1 MRPILCNNDVPSVLQ
16 LSDFLI
22 SFSLK
27 TTSPSRCLTVKMTSI
42 SNDIDPLVLQN
53 RIAIVTAQRRKLIES
68 LLRPPTAEELG
79 NAKSAEAIAAEEEEL
94 WKPRPA
100 TLGAG
105 HPIPAS
111 TSATETYNREND
123 LLRRRL
129 LGQSIMKDA
138 RQRHQE
144 RTKQQARPRGIANSG
159 SGGDDDDD
167 EEEEQMSRGAIA
179 NRSSKKRKF
188 RAGDGHHAEAESVN
202 IQHAGSDSDVSIGGG
217 FVSLA
222 TKAAALEKGKFKKGQ
237 KAPKREAASKDSYH
251 DEDGPDI
258 KAASAK
264 NTEVSSADSLAQRIL
279 TGEKIILVG
288 EDKKKKKKRKKIKN
302 KNHNSSEG

>member
-1 MRPILCNNDVPSVLQ
+1 
-16 LSDFLI
+16 
-22 SFSLK
+22 
-27 TTSPSRCLTVKMTSI
+27 MTSV

-53 RIAIVTAQRRKLIES
+53 RIAIVTAQRRRLIES
-68 LLRPPTAEELG
+68 LLRPPTAEELR

-159 SGGDDDDD
+159 SGGDDDHDD
-167 EEEEQMSRGAIA
+167 HEEEEQMSRGAIA

-202 IQHAGSDSDVSIGGG
+202 IQHAESDSDVSIGGG

-222 TKAAALEKGKFKKGQ
+222 TKAAALERGKIKKGQ
-237 KAPKREAASKDSYH
+237 KAQKREAASKDSYH

-264 NTEVSSADSLAQRIL
+264 NTEISSADSLTQRIL
-279 TGEKIILVG
+279 TGEKVVLVG
-288 EDKKKKKKRKKIKN
+288 EDKKEKKKRKKIKN

>member
-1 MRPILCNNDVPSVLQ
+1 
-16 LSDFLI
+16 
-22 SFSLK
+22 
-27 TTSPSRCLTVKMTSI
+27 MTSV

-144 RTKQQARPRGIANSG
+144 RTKQQARPRGIAKSG

-167 EEEEQMSRGAIA
+167 DDDDEEQMGRGAIA
-179 NRSSKKRKF
+179 NRSSNKRKL
-188 RAGDGHHAEAESVN
+188 RAGDGHHAETESVN

-222 TKAAALEKGKFKKGQ
+222 TKAAAPEGGKIKKGQ
-237 KAPKREAASKDSYH
+237 KAPKLGVTSKDSYH
-251 DEDGPDI
+251 GEDGSDI
-258 KAASAK
+258 EAAPAK
-264 NTEVSSADSLAQRIL
+264 NTKISLADSLAQRIL
-279 TGEKIILVG
+279 TGEKIVLVG
-288 EDKKKKKKRKKIKN
+288 EDKKKKKKRKKSKN
-302 KNHNSSEG
+302 KDHNSSEG

>member
-1 MRPILCNNDVPSVLQ
+1 
-16 LSDFLI
+16 
-22 SFSLK
+22 
-27 TTSPSRCLTVKMTSI
+27 MTSV

-53 RIAIVTAQRRKLIES
+53 RIAIVTAQRRRLIES
-68 LLRPPTAEELG
+68 LLRPPTAEELR

-159 SGGDDDDD
+159 SGGDDDHDD

-188 RAGDGHHAEAESVN
+188 RAGDGHHAEVESVN
-202 IQHAGSDSDVSIGGG
+202 IQHAESDSDVSIGGG

-222 TKAAALEKGKFKKGQ
+222 TKIKKGQ
-237 KAPKREAASKDSYH
+237 KAQKREAASKDSYH

-264 NTEVSSADSLAQRIL
+264 NTEISSADSLTQRIL
-279 TGEKIILVG
+279 TGEKIVLVG
-288 EDKKKKKKRKKIKN
+288 EDKKEKKKRKKIKN